1 MTQMSDL
8 HEDLVLSR
16 RRNPPRSWRGCALA
30 REVHDVRVL
39 VGILASLLLIGCVI
53 PPAIDSTREDAG
65 VNSPPAILLVN
76 GDQQALPEPGPVSF
90 EQGRTAGNLNITLI
104 DTDLRDTLYVR
115 IFVDYNLPDRLDA
128 RVRCTAAPGVTAVRN
143 TTCILSTLCAEP
155 DIGVQR
161 HMTVVVF
168 DRLPLENGEDPA
180 FQAMPPGGLSTN
192 RFYFLNCLPA
202 PT

>member
-1 MTQMSDL
+1 
-8 HEDLVLSR
+8 
-16 RRNPPRSWRGCALA
+16 
-30 REVHDVRVL
+30 VHDAAVL

-65 VNSPPAILLVN
+65 VNSPPAIVRVN
-76 GDQQALPEPGPVSF
+76 SDQQALPEPGPVSF
-90 EQGRTAGNLNITLI
+90 EQGRTAGDLNISLI

-128 RVRCTAAPGVTAVRN
+128 RVRCMAPPGVTATRN
-143 TTCILSTLCAEP
+143 ATCILSTLCAEG

-161 HMTVVVF
+161 HMTIVVF
-168 DRLPLENGEDPA
+168 DRMPLENGEEPA
-180 FQAMPPGGLSTN
+180 FQAVPSGGLSTS